1 MNQTKKRDPTDNN
14 LNIITAPGHYEQ
26 KDLFTLYKSVDLQ
39 VRTVNL
45 KSVENFKRNLN
56 VIQLRLKNRALR
68 ICCLSL
74 TVTGIS

>member
-26 KDLFTLYKSVDLQ
+26 KDLFTLYKFVDLQ

-45 KSVENFKRNLN
+45 KSVENFKKEFERDS
-56 VIQLRLKNRALR
+56 ITIKK
-68 ICCLSL
+68 
-74 TVTGIS
+74 